1 MVIGVIIAGL
11 ITFFIIFICTEDAG
25 SALKYSILVAIGIAL
40 LCTKFGFALIILLI
54 LIILGMIF

>member
-11 ITFFIIFICTEDAG
+11 ITFFIALICTEDAS

-54 LIILGMIF
+54 LIILSMIF

>member
-11 ITFFIIFICTEDAG
+11 ITFFITLICTEDVG

-54 LIILGMIF
+54 LIILGMVF

>member
-11 ITFFIIFICTEDAG
+11 ITFFIILICTEDAG
-25 SALKYSILVAIGIAL
+25 SALKYSIFVTIGIAL